1 MMNARRSLMTAS
13 ICAAVM
19 IAAGSLT
26 YARRADNDPVVAVI
40 AKIENDTVRADLAND
55 TKFFEK
61 TLADDWS
68 FGSSDGT
75 WYTKAELL
83 KEFADPPNN
92 KTSAEKISELKV
104 RVYGDTAIAT
114 YRDRFDDVVK
124 GEHRVRNVI
133 STDTFV
139 RIGGEWKEVASH
151 SCQAK

>member
-1 MMNARRSLMTAS
+1 MNARRSLVTAS
-13 ICAAVM
+13 VCVAVM
-19 IAAGSLT
+19 IAGGSLT

-40 AKIENDTVRADLAND
+40 TKIENDTVKADLAND
-55 TKFFEK
+55 TKFFER

-68 FGSSDGT
+68 FGGSDGA

-83 KEFADPPNN
+83 KEFADPANN

-114 YRDRFDDVVK
+114 YTDRFDDVVNS
-124 GEHRVRNVI
+124 EQRVRNVI